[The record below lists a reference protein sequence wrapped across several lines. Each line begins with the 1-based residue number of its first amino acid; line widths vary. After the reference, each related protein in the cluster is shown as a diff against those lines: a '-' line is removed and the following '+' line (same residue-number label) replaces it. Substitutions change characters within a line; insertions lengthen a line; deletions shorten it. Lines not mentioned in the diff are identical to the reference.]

1 MNFGSGEFTM
11 SKTYKDQKAKKVG
24 YKNPPKANQWKAG
37 QSGNPS
43 GKKKTT
49 NKPSEAFNKI
59 LAKLLQEH
67 TEITIA
73 GKKQKV
79 SLAELWLRKLL
90 HNGINAPLGQQVLA
104 LKQLVSLGLID
115 PQGDMFD
122 QVEADFDPFTEE
134 HKRLLKITQEALK
147 DCDLDA

>member
-49 NKPSEAFNKI
+49 NKPSEALNEISCQTASGTYRNYDCGQKAEGFI
-59 LAKLLQEH
+59 GRALA
-67 TEITIA
+67 A
-73 GKKQKV
+73 
-79 SLAELWLRKLL
+79 
-90 HNGINAPLGQQVLA
+90 
-104 LKQLVSLGLID
+104 
-115 PQGDMFD
+115 
-122 QVEADFDPFTEE
+122 
-134 HKRLLKITQEALK
+134 
-147 DCDLDA
+147 